1 MIPVPWPEIALSHWG
16 VMLLAFALAGVI
28 KGAIGFGVPIV
39 TISVLTLVLPVK
51 DAIALTVLPALAG
64 NLIMMKEGGRVGAV
78 LARFWPL
85 LAAKAVGLV
94 VGALILASVPT
105 RAVLAVLGIVV
116 VAFSLM
122 GDRVPRLGLRPGQER
137 AAGALV
143 GAVAG
148 LLAGTT
154 TIFGPPI
161 IAYKTPLRLDKATY
175 VAAIGTLWTLTNILT
190 LAAFGAV
197 AVLTAPLLVA
207 SVPMAAVL
215 LGTYPLGRAVRQRVD
230 ETMFRR
236 LVRAGLLVAGARLLV
251 LAVV

>member
-1 MIPVPWPEIALSHWG
+1 MDVPWPDYAPMHWG
-16 VMLLAFALAGVI
+16 VMVLAFALAGVI

-39 TISVLTLVLPVK
+39 TLSVLTLVLPVK
-51 DAIALTVLPALAG
+51 EAIALTVLPALAG
-64 NLIMMKEGGRVGAV
+64 NLIMMREGGRVGAI

-85 LAAKAVGLV
+85 LAAKGVGLV

-105 RAVLAVLGIVV
+105 RAILAVLGLVV

-122 GDRVPRLGLRPGQER
+122 GDRVPRLRLRPRQER
-137 AAGALV
+137 VTGALV

-161 IAYKTPLRLDKATY
+161 VAYMTALRLDKGTY
-175 VAAIGTLWTLTNILT
+175 VAAIGTLWSLTNVMT

-197 AVLTAPLLVA
+197 AVLTGPLLVA
-207 SVPMAAVL
+207 SVPLAAVL
-215 LGTYPLGRAVRQRVD
+215 LGTYPLGRAVRRRVD
-230 ETMFRR
+230 EAMFRR